1 MDGSCVRVLLL
12 CAESPG
18 VVGRTL
24 VGRLPQ
30 STSNKTKDTRK
41 KSLLCNQTNWPRSYT
56 HTHRQKNG
64 RHFSRVAPTRP
75 RQTHTKEKM
84 KQKVINLH
92 SLWTMTERKNIWT
105 MTERMIL
112 PRYSF
117 DTHRK
122 WIRRLNQKV
131 SLIYNQRKMGVFT
144 PTVMA
149 PSVHTEVTAAPNSRL
164 RACCVYWLGPFSG
177 GTGRSQNIGANPN
190 GGNLYTEG
198 VCMSCVFFL

>member
-56 HTHRQKNG
+56 HTERQKNG

-75 RQTHTKEKM
+75 RQTHTNKEKM

-122 WIRRLNQKV
+122 WIKRLNQKV

-144 PTVMA
+144 DGHGAVR
-149 PSVHTEVTAAPNSRL
+149 PSV
-164 RACCVYWLGPFSG
+164 G
-177 GTGRSQNIGANPN
+177 Q
-190 GGNLYTEG
+190 YTKRTTSLCNKVNVE
-198 VCMSCVFFL
+198 